1 MAADSGN
8 GATATFASWSFVA
21 SIVSITPGDE
31 SREALDVSSLASSN
45 GYREFIEGDL
55 VDAGEWVFTYIQ
67 DATDA
72 DKTLPPDPTSGT
84 ADGMGARDTVTITL
98 PNQQSGGAAATFVFT
113 GFVTS
118 RALAPLENDTVQIG
132 TFSIK
137 PDGGYNSGTVPV
149 FTEDAAA

>member
-8 GATATFASWSFVA
+8 AATVTFGSWTFTA
-21 SIVSITPGDE
+21 AIISITPGEE
-31 SREALDVSSLASSN
+31 SREALDVSHLGTTS
-45 GYREFIEGDL
+45 YRQFIPGDL
-55 VDAGEWVFTYIQ
+55 VDASEWVFTYIQ
-67 DATDA
+67 DSTDA
-72 DKTLPPDPTSGT
+72 DKTLPPNPTSGT

-98 PNQQSGGAAATFVFT
+98 PEQISAGDPPTFVFT

-118 RALAPLENDTVQIG
+118 RTLAPLENDTVQVG

-137 PDGGYNSGTVPV
+137 PDGGFNSGTVPV

>member
-1 MAADSGN
+1 MSAGTGN
-8 GATATFASWSFVA
+8 GATATFAAWSFTA
-21 SIVSITPGDE
+21 SIISITPGEE
-31 SREALDVSSLASSN
+31 SRESLNVSSLATSS
-45 GYREFIEGDL
+45 GYHEFIPADL

-67 DATDA
+67 DVTDA

-84 ADGMGARDTVTITL
+84 ADAMGARDTVTITL
-98 PNQQSGGAAATFVFT
+98 PEQIDAGNPPTFVFS

-118 RALAPLENDTVQIG
+118 RTLASLENDTVQIG

>member
-1 MAADSGN
+1 MAADTGN
-8 GATATFASWSFVA
+8 GTTVTFGAWSFVGN
-21 SIVSITPGDE
+21 IISITPGDE
-31 SREALDVSSLASSN
+31 TREALNVSHLGTTN
-45 GYREFIEGDL
+45 YHQFIPGDL
-55 VDAGEWVFTYIQ
+55 VDAGEWTFTYIQ
-67 DATDA
+67 DSTDA

-84 ADGMGARDTVTITL
+84 ADGMGVRDTVTITL
-98 PNQQSGGAAATFVFT
+98 PEQIDAGNPPTFVFT

-118 RALAPLENDTVQIG
+118 RQLAPLENDTVQVG

>member
-1 MAADSGN
+1 MPADSGN
-8 GATATFASWSFVA
+8 SATVTFGSWSFTA
-21 SIVSITPGDE
+21 DIISITPGDE
-31 SREALDVSSLASSN
+31 TREALDVSHLGTSD
-45 GYREFIEGDL
+45 YRQFIPGDL

-67 DATDA
+67 DSTDA

-98 PNQQSGGAAATFVFT
+98 PEQLDAGNPPTFVFS

-118 RALAPLENDTVQIG
+118 RSLAPLENDTVQIG